1 MSLFDTVSTVIER
14 DPFLAIIFCL
24 VVWWVVE
31 EWRGSS

>member
-1 MSLFDTVSTVIER
+1 MSISSAVSTVIAR